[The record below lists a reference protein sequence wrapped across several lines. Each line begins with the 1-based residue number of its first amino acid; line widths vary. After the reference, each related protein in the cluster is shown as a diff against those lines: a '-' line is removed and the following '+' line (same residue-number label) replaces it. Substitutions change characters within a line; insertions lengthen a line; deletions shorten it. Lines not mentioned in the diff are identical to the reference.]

1 MTSTATSGSQPIDIR
16 PLLHPR
22 ERLLFCVNL
31 GLAAAVLSLVVAF
44 VPDLLLYLA
53 AFAVLSFLV
62 TAYSLAQIRGNGV
75 RVSERQFPAIHSV
88 AVELEARL
96 GLAKRPAIYV
106 LQSNGVL
113 NAFAAKFVRRDIV
126 VLNSDLLELVAD
138 RAGDEIA
145 FVLAHELAHVKRRHV
160 LWRLLLAPAAV
171 EPFKWQAYSRAC
183 EFTCDRIAATMCP
196 SGAPG
201 DCSSSPP
208 ASGCTGRWI
217 RPSTRGSWRPS
228 AGSGC
233 GWSRSSPRIR
243 GCRGASPRWPPRA
256 HSRSSAPSGEGSG
269 RL

>member
-16 PLLHPR
+16 PLIHPR
-22 ERLLFCVNL
+22 ERLLFWVNL

-138 RAGDEIA
+138 RADDEIA
-145 FVLAHELAHVKRRHV
+145 FALAHELAHVKRRHV

-171 EPFKWQAYSRAC
+171 EPFTWQAYSRAC
-183 EFTCDRIAATMCP
+183 EFTCDRIAAAMCP

-201 DCSSSPP
+201 GLLVLAAGKRLYRQVDP
-208 ASGCTGRWI
+208 AIYARQLETERGFWVWLVEKLASHPRLPGRVAALAA
-217 RPSTRGSWRPS
+217 
-228 AGSGC
+228 AG
-233 GWSRSSPRIR
+233 
-243 GCRGASPRWPPRA
+243 A
-256 HSRSSAPSGEGSG
+256 
-269 RL
+269 